1 MLFLIFLGIKQNSKL
16 SEILSFIYTPI
27 ELIKIEV
34 NVILCKGISNKKNI
48 FMSKFKKEV
57 FLQ

>member
-27 ELIKIEV
+27 ELLKIEV
-34 NVILCKGISNKKNI
+34 NVILCKGISNKKT
-48 FMSKFKKEV
+48 
-57 FLQ
+57 FL